1 MWIIT
6 VCIVISILTST
17 MVTKILATH
26 YFEIVEGYV
35 DEMCKRQ
42 KNLSIVSYTNRAK
55 SHHE

>member
-26 YFEIVEGYV
+26 YLEIVEGYV
-35 DEMCKRQ
+35 DEMCK
-42 KNLSIVSYTNRAK
+42 KTKEFVNSFLYK
-55 SHHE
+55 